1 MYFCFLRMRR
11 PPRSTRTDP
20 LFPYTTLFRSVDH
33 AHQRIGLRIV
43 SPEFAGRGVDVLAEQ
58 PRGRAPGEH
67 LLEQDAC
74 ILVAAGRVE
83 RLDQPEGADV
93 ERGVRQAEIVL
104 GGITPHIAADP
115 QPLLAPR
122 NTAETREGK

>member
-1 MYFCFLRMRR
+1 MCALVTGVQTCAL
-11 PPRSTRTDP
+11 PI
-20 LFPYTTLFRSVDH
+20 L
-33 AHQRIGLRIV
+33 V

-104 GGITPHIAADP
+104 GGITQHIAAAP
-115 QPLLAPR
+115 QPFLR
-122 NTAETREGK
+122 SENSRVGKGWVGTCRSRWSPSHQKKKT